1 MKKELIEKII
11 NRSLKLTMES
21 YFGDGSYVKV
31 TNLQYIKSK
40 DNYLVSIT
48 VYVIDVEISSDFFP
62 DGLEILVSLAW
73 KVLSRKKTI
82 ITTSSIEYVN

>member
-40 DNYLVSIT
+40 DNFLVSIT
-48 VYVIDVEISSDFFP
+48 VYVTDVENSSDFFP

-73 KVLSRKKTI
+73 KVLSRNKTI

>member
-40 DNYLVSIT
+40 DDYLVSIT
-48 VYVIDVEISSDFFP
+48 VYVTDVEISSDFFP

>member
-48 VYVIDVEISSDFFP
+48 VYVTDVESSSDFFP

>member
-21 YFGDGSYVKV
+21 YFGQGSFVKV
-31 TNLQYIKSK
+31 TNLQYIRSK
-40 DNYLVSIT
+40 DNYLVSVTI
-48 VYVIDVEISSDFFP
+48 YVTDVESSSDFFP

-73 KVLSRKKTI
+73 KVLSRDKTV
-82 ITTSSIEYVN
+82 ITTSSIELIS